1 VASLKLNL
9 DLNLQQHD
17 IGLPMSLSYTLRESF
32 SGFRRTKI
40 SSTLSIVTVA
50 VALLLLGIFAVVT
63 IHAERFIEQLRN
75 QVEVE
80 AFLLE
85 PVSGITVD
93 SLGQVIASLPEV
105 DSVVYVSKAQA
116 AEIFKEEFGEDILSI
131 LDFNPLPPSFKVHM
145 KDSYKTAERVERFAA
160 QVRSMP
166 GIESV
171 VYRKAMLEM
180 IDRRAA
186 TVHNI
191 TLGLG
196 VLVGLSAIILVSNT
210 IRLAIYAKRKLIRTM
225 ELVGATRTFIRV
237 PFLLEGIWQGL
248 LGGGIAAGIL
258 YLLIAYG
265 VRVFSSEL
273 ADFVRM
279 DTLFYAGVVAA
290 GGLLGFVGSIFSVL
304 MFIRP
309 GAAR

>member
-1 VASLKLNL
+1 
-9 DLNLQQHD
+9 
-17 IGLPMSLSYTLRESF
+17 MSLSYTLRESF

>member
-1 VASLKLNL
+1 
-9 DLNLQQHD
+9 
-17 IGLPMSLSYTLRESF
+17 MSLSYTIRESF

-40 SSTLSIVTVA
+40 SSTLSVVTVA
-50 VALLLLGIFAVVT
+50 VALLLLGLFAVIT
-63 IHAERFIEQLRN
+63 IHAERFIGQLRN

-85 PVSGITVD
+85 PISSITVD
-93 SLGQVIASLPEV
+93 SLGQVITSLPEV
-105 DSVVYVSKAQA
+105 DSVVYVSKAHA
-116 AEIFKEEFGEDILSI
+116 AEIFKNEFGEDILSI
-131 LDFNPLPPSFKVHM
+131 LDFNPLPPSFKVYV
-145 KDSYKTAERVERFAA
+145 KDIHKTSDRVERFAS
-160 QVRSMP
+160 QLRSIS

-171 VYRKAMLEM
+171 VYRKTMLEV
-180 IDRRAA
+180 IDRRTA

-225 ELVGATRTFIRV
+225 ELVGATRMFIRL
-237 PFLLEGIWQGL
+237 PFLLEGIWQGI

-258 YLLIAYG
+258 YLIVAHG
-265 VRVFSSEL
+265 VRIFSSEL

-279 DTLFYAGVVAA
+279 DTMFYIGVIAA
-290 GGLLGFVGSIFSVL
+290 GGLLGFIGSIISVF

-309 GAAR
+309 GASR